1 MSLNENILTD
11 CRDAMKGHDVEKLS
25 TLRLLKASLMN
36 ARIAMSSASKGSNAE
51 LLDDEITQTI
61 VRKELKKRH
70 DAAEAFRAGG
80 RSELA
85 EKEEREAALL
95 VHYLPK
101 ELSDVELEHVV
112 QEALRDHSDAAFGV
126 KMGVA
131 MKAVAAH
138 ADGSRVR
145 AIVERLP

>member
-1 MSLNENILTD
+1 MSLHANIMNDLRT
-11 CRDAMKGHDVEKLS
+11 AMKQQDAEKLS
-25 TLRLLKASLMN
+25 TLRMVKASIMN
-36 ARIAMSSASKGSNAE
+36 VGIDRPDSRDA
-51 LLDDEITQTI
+51 LLDDETVQQ
-61 VRKELKKRH
+61 VLRKELKKRH

-80 RSELA
+80 RPELA

-101 ELSDVELEHVV
+101 ELSDAELEHVV
-112 QEALRDHSDAAFGV
+112 QEALRDHNGAAFGV

-131 MKAVAAH
+131 MKAAAGR